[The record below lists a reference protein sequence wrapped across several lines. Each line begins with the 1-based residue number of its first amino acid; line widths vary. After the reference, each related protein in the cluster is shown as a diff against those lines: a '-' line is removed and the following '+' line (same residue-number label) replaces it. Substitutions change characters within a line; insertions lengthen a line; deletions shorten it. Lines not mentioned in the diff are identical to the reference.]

1 MELRP
6 YQREAVDAV
15 WASLRRGVRAPLVVL
30 PTGSGKSAVL
40 GEISRAVVEGWG
52 ARCLIATHRRELIA
66 QDERA
71 ILRVW
76 PEGRDRV
83 GVYSAGLGRR
93 EIRSCTVAGVQS
105 VARRVR
111 QLGHVDVVVIDEA
124 HLVSPK
130 SDTQYGQLLSG
141 LREENPDLVVVGLT
155 ATPYRLGQGLLTQG
169 DGRIFESVVYSADIR
184 QLIADGYLAPL
195 VSTRA
200 SAKIE
205 TEGLRTS
212 GGDYVLADL
221 ELAADVDSIT
231 DAVAR
236 DIVETKR
243 RHVLVFGVSVAHA
256 ARLRNAIRMAG
267 LSCEMVVGDTP
278 NRAEILEAFKAGR
291 VQCLTSCDVLTTGFD
306 APHVDALA
314 IVRPTQSPALY
325 VQICGRGSRIA
336 EGKRDCL
343 VLDYGGNIAR
353 HGPIDDV
360 KVAAKP
366 RRLGDGQAPIKQ
378 CPSCHAEVPANA
390 RTCPYCEHEFP
401 PPERRVNESASK
413 LDVIS
418 SGEKVEPE
426 RHEVERVEYSRHEKE
441 GKLPSL
447 RVDYFGPSSRSQWDA
462 VASEW
467 ICVEHEGYAR
477 VKAEAWWSQRFDGLS
492 CPTAVDE
499 ALELV
504 SDARRVTAIW
514 TMPEGKYTRVTAYA
528 FAPMREPGCDDD
540 EEMPGQDDSPEQDS
554 DEPDW
559 FGDDLTF

>member
-1 MELRP
+1 VELRD
-6 YQREAVDAV
+6 YQKESIDAV
-15 WASLRRGVRAPLVVL
+15 FDALRRGVRAPLVVL
-30 PTGSGKSAVL
+30 PTGAGKSAVL
-40 GEISRAVVEGWG
+40 GGIVRQVVGEWG
-52 ARCLIATHRRELIA
+52 ARCLVATHRKELIA

-76 PEGRDRV
+76 PDGRGRV

-111 QLGHVDVVVIDEA
+111 ELGHVDVVLIDEA
-124 HLVSPK
+124 HLVAPK
-130 SDTQYGQLLSG
+130 TDTQYGQLLDG
-141 LREENPDLVVVGLT
+141 LRHINSDLVVVGLT

-169 DGRIFESVVYSADIR
+169 EGRIFESVAYSADIKR
-184 QLIADGYLAPL
+184 LIAEGYLSPL

-205 TEGLRTS
+205 TDGLRTS

-236 DIVETKR
+236 DIVETGR

-267 LSCEMVVGDTP
+267 LSCETVVGETP
-278 NRAEILEAFKAGR
+278 NRDQILADFKAGR

-306 APHVDALA
+306 APHVDCLA

-336 EGKRDCL
+336 PGKTDCV

-353 HGPIDDV
+353 HGPIDSIKIEAKKTRAGEGKAPV
-360 KVAAKP
+360 KH
-366 RRLGDGQAPIKQ
+366 
-378 CPSCHAEVPANA
+378 CPSCHAEVAA
-390 RTCPYCEHEFP
+390 SVRVCPYCEHVFP
-401 PPERRVNESASK
+401 VQPRKANESASR
-413 LDVIS
+413 LEVIS
-418 SGEKVEPE
+418 TKKKEPPTRREIDSVEF
-426 RHEVERVEYSRHEKE
+426 SRHEKE
-441 GKLPSL
+441 GKTPSM
-447 RVDYFGPSSRSQWDA
+447 RVDYFGPGTRSRWDA

-467 ICVEHEGYAR
+467 VCIEHEGFAR
-477 VKAEAWWSQRFDGLS
+477 QKADAWWRQFFPGVP
-492 CPTAVDE
+492 CPDVLDVALAV
-499 ALELV
+499 APH
-504 SDARRVTAIW
+504 ARKVKAIW
-514 TMPEGKYTRVTAYA
+514 TQPDGKYTRVTGYE
-528 FAPMREPGCDDD
+528 FHPMREPGCDDD
-540 EEMPGQDDSPEQDS
+540 EEIEEEAKSETEEDIWSDDD
-554 DEPDW
+554 
-559 FGDDLTF
+559 FVF